1 MMTTSNQSNEKNFF
15 NSNLSGFAYL
25 QRARE
30 VIPKKGEPYYA
41 VTIALQQGKAGES
54 NTLYVDC
61 IVVGGEAQHLV
72 MKYLDKINDRGTK
85 VSARA
90 VMSDFY
96 LDTFIYPKSHERK
109 AGQAGAALKG
119 RLLLLTAMKI
129 NGNLI
134 NELLG
139 EVVDFGDELWPLAP
153 YVKVEQG
160 DENASKKV
168 QLLQSLGYKFD
179 DQTESFKVSNVN
191 AKQQLQK
198 RRHDYHERTAQN
210 SQQYAKAKNG

>member
-1 MMTTSNQSNEKNFF
+1 MTTSNQSNEKNFF

-25 QRARE
+25 QRARK

-41 VTIALQQGKAGES
+41 VTIALQQGKVGES

-61 IVVGGEAQHLV
+61 IAVGSEAQTLV
-72 MKYLDKINDRGTK
+72 EKYLDKINDRDTR

-96 LDTFIYPKSHERK
+96 LDPFIYSESHEKK
-109 AGQAGAALKG
+109 AGQPGASLKG

-139 EVVDFGDELWPLAP
+139 EAVEFGDELWPLAP
-153 YVKVEQG
+153 YVKVEQN
-160 DENASKKV
+160 DENASKKA
-168 QLLQSLGYKFD
+168 QLLQSLGYEFE
-179 DQTESFKVSNVN
+179 DQTESFKVSNDI

-210 SQQYAKAKNG
+210 SQQYAKAANG